1 MVLLDVCEAS
11 PQALHRIPLSHW
23 YRLRRAVEH
32 TPTILLVCSAVS
44 EGKRSFMS
52 KLSVKRKA
60 QHWTGEGPFLRFD
73 GWEAVVVS
81 SKTLDVGPERLS
93 LSSVA

>member
-1 MVLLDVCEAS
+1 MRAADLLLQAGGFGVVLLDVCEAS

-32 TPTILLVCSAVS
+32 TPTILLVCSAAS
-44 EGKRSFMS
+44 QGKGSFMS

-60 QHWTGEGPFLRFD
+60 QHWTGEGAFLRFD
-73 GWEAVVVS
+73 GWEAVVL
-81 SKTLDVGPERLS
+81 SK
-93 LSSVA
+93 